1 MEAKVCLPARATLG
15 EGALWDDQ
23 NQVLYWVDI
32 MEGQLHVFVPTTSTD
47 KTYTIGQ
54 PVGTV
59 VPRDSGGVMLA
70 VRDGFASF
78 DLETEALRI
87 VANPEGR
94 PPDTRFND
102 GKCDPA
108 GRFWAG
114 TMTFSG
120 KPCVGSLY
128 RLDADLSVHQML
140 DGICIS
146 NGIVWWEN
154 TMYYIDTP
162 KRTVTAFDY
171 DPLTGS
177 LGQSKVVIHTPED
190 AGWPDGMVLDT
201 EGMLWIAHNG
211 AGYVRRWN
219 PQTAEV
225 LMQIDVPASQVTACA
240 FGGENLDKLYI
251 TTATEHMT
259 PEQRNQEPLAGS
271 LFVAEPGV
279 TGLKAY
285 RFGG

>member
-15 EGALWDDQ
+15 EGALWDDRT
-23 NQVLYWVDI
+23 NVLYWVDI
-32 MEGQLHVFVPTTSTD
+32 LEGQLHVFDPATSTD
-47 KTYTIGQ
+47 KTYTLGQ

-59 VPRDSGGVMLA
+59 VPRESGGVMLA

-78 DLETEALRI
+78 DLEMQQLQM
-87 VANPEGR
+87 VVNPEGR
-94 PPDTRFND
+94 SPDTRFND

-120 KPCVGSLY
+120 KPCIGSLY
-128 RLDADLSVHQML
+128 RLDTDLSVHKML
-140 DGICIS
+140 DGMCIP

-154 TMYYIDTP
+154 TMYHIDTP

-171 DPLTGS
+171 DPLTGNI
-177 LGQSKVVIHTPED
+177 GQGRVVIHTPEE
-190 AGWPDGMVLDT
+190 AGWPDGMTLDS

-219 PQTAEV
+219 PQTGDTLA
-225 LMQIDVPASQVTACA
+225 QIDVPASQVTSCA
-240 FGGENLDKLYI
+240 FGGEALDKLYI

-259 PEQRNQEPLAGS
+259 PEQREKEPLAGS
-271 LFVAEPGV
+271 LFVAEPEA
-279 TGLKAY
+279 TGLKTY
-285 RFGG
+285 QFGG